1 MKAGIMQPY
10 FFPYIGYWQLIH
22 AADIFVVFDDV
33 SFMKRGWIH
42 RNRILVS
49 GRTEYIRVPL
59 LKASQNKRIDEIRI
73 SRDGK
78 ELEKPLRM
86 IAQAYRK
93 APYFARAYRLAEE
106 AVAYGYENDSLSE
119 FLFHSISLTCRY
131 LGIRTQLLQ
140 SSRIEKDENLRGQE
154 KILAIC
160 RKLGASDYY
169 NAIGGMGLYDFSVFQ
184 EQGIGLHFL
193 KTGYIPARKPG
204 CVLDGYLSV
213 IDDMM
218 FHSAKEINEML
229 GNYQL
234 IENRGGG
241 DLVPA
246 YAAVFLCWHSCLR
259 GGLQHE

>member
-1 MKAGIMQPY
+1 M
-10 FFPYIGYWQLIH
+10 
-22 AADIFVVFDDV
+22 
-33 SFMKRGWIH
+33 
-42 RNRILVS
+42 
-49 GRTEYIRVPL
+49 
-59 LKASQNKRIDEIRI
+59 RI
-73 SRDGK
+73 SQHKAVDKVRAVIHFGS
-78 ELEKPLRM
+78 L
-86 IAQAYRK
+86 YRRFHRTQIS
-93 APYFARAYRLAEE
+93 ADYGNIFARAYRLAEE

-241 DLVPA
+241 GFSTCICGCFFMLAFLPA
-246 YAAVFLCWHSCLR
+246 GRAAA
-259 GGLQHE
+259 